1 MLTNS
6 NEEPQQQTAQQINNK
21 TLTESE
27 DDKSSN
33 DNSFTASA
41 SYKGPYP
48 IDQINN
54 VRDYLVKEFIN
65 APCRSKAEL
74 FLKLKLG
81 IINDEI
87 IDYFKYDKP
96 HNPHLPDA
104 FPEDDD
110 DEADENPICIDG

>member
-1 MLTNS
+1 MLVNS
-6 NEEPQQQTAQQINNK
+6 NEEPQKPAQQINK

-27 DDKSSN
+27 DGKSSN

-96 HNPHLPDA
+96 HNPHLPDD
-104 FPEDDD
+104 FPEDDEV